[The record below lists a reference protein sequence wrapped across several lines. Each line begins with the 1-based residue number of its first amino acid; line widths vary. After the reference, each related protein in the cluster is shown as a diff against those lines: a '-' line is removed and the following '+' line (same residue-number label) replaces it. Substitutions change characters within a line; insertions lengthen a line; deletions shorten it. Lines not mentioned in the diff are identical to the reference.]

1 MLSTPMREKE
11 TRTITFPDI
20 RPSTWDK
27 MITFLDDPLAS
38 RDMNIKHVKELALLY
53 DKYEFD
59 LGCKLCDRVIL
70 DYLDRLWTNMGDE
83 GF

>member
-1 MLSTPMREKE
+1 MNK
-11 TRTITFPDI
+11 
-20 RPSTWDK
+20 
-27 MITFLDDPLAS
+27 FLDDPLAS
-38 RDMNIKHVKELALLY
+38 RDMKIEDTKDLALLY